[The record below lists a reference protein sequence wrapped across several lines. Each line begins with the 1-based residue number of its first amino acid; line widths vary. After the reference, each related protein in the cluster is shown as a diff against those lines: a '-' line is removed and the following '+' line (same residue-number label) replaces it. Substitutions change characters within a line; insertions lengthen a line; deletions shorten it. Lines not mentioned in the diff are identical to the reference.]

1 MWRVACA
8 ELSAPTRLQD
18 PTDGVIGII
27 TGAAMHGPLRGI
39 RSREAATASSPGMNC
54 LHVGGVKRLRTLDVA
69 TTQNVEAG
77 QEVSHA
83 VAIRGYVTHAA
94 VGAWKIPLKCSATPC
109 YGNLQFHTIYSF
121 TSCRRGPILF

>member
-39 RSREAATASSPGMNC
+39 RPHEAATTSYPEMNYIY
-54 LHVGGVKRLRTLDVA
+54 VGGVQRLLTPGVA
-69 TTQNVEAG
+69 TTQNVGAG

-83 VAIRGYVTHAA
+83 VAIRGYVTHAVA
-94 VGAWKIPLKCSATPC
+94 GAWKIPLKRSTTSY
-109 YGNLQFHTIYSF
+109 YG
-121 TSCRRGPILF
+121 TSIVSHDI